1 MLRFINLCVLCV
13 ICAMTATFDV
23 AARAITQGEATEVA
37 LEFFK
42 QHGIPID
49 RKSGMQR
56 LKAPSSSRVADAYYL
71 FEPAE
76 GNGFVVVSGD
86 DALPEIVGYSFSG
99 NAGDIPPAL
108 QALLES
114 YAAYVADFQAG
125 KTVAPE
131 QRQKSGG
138 EAYAPLLTTKWNQD
152 KPFNNLT
159 PNNYVTGCVATA
171 VAQIM
176 NFHRWPDCGV
186 GTVEYK
192 GERVDIST
200 HYYDW
205 NDMLDEYLWD
215 TGEAHYTD
223 AQAEAVA
230 TLMRDFGYGID
241 MQYSSGSSGAYSC
254 KIGHVLWEH
263 FKYSPS
269 AINVSRELYS
279 RQGWMNLIRSELSN
293 CRPIEYSAVSNVSGS
308 GHSFV
313 CDGID
318 SSDMLHINWGWG
330 GDYDG
335 YFDMDVMAPGGYG
348 IGGSAGGYTLYQA
361 MTIGIR
367 PIQPGEEGMQPK
379 SLLTWEGF
387 RVGIDGNKLYLYFD
401 ELSNYTGVMKSGRFG
416 VLWDETPMGDQWIDD
431 RLSFSLR
438 DGAIEDMPPGHYLKK
453 DYLYDSLGKLTM
465 PGRYHFTVVLI
476 TDTEG
481 GYEPMLTGDYE
492 IGGIVEVDAD
502 GNKKFVYTDDVP
514 ASLTLVGIT
523 LPDDVYV
530 GYSSKI
536 CYTLRND
543 GMTPPSW
550 SDVRTTLYVIAVPID
565 VDESTLLD
573 WSQYRLPLYGVDPS
587 SIYGNSQVDV
597 NTSIE
602 FSSPGRYRLHLGTN
616 EWVDGKSVLRPI
628 NEEQEIIIEVKSK
641 PDYPLLIVDTPLYMT
656 GYTELEANMVEWV
669 HSDIGL
675 HSIGQNYSGALQ
687 LWALRDGDDESREI
701 YITSSEEIN
710 LGEEPEYVYMRGNA
724 DLFFAEPG
732 EYTAYVKYL
741 DRDGIWKRI
750 DNENAS
756 IRITVIPA
764 SKTVPYLVGPARING
779 GKSLP
784 LNSCYFPFEISL
796 TAKADFNGTLRFSG
810 FSRENNEPVWNETLE
825 NVSIKAGEN
834 TDIFKMFSSYPSLYS
849 STGIPCVLYVSA
861 REQED
866 VEEWFT
872 EMHPNGF
879 DDSLYFSLIGG
890 NSMDNQSVVVY
901 EMAANGGNVV
911 EAGGSCSLSFGT
923 WGAYDS
929 DVYLLA
935 VASNSAENWRDF
947 KVGIGEQKIHV
958 SNTFGQEEIPLIF
971 GEEMPCGYYTLSL
984 YYRLDGQTGYHLC
997 GNGTLDIE
1005 VVENGNIEEIQSKR
1019 NCAIVQSMDNAV
1031 VVSRFMKGSTVELLS
1046 ISGRVLKSYGCN
1058 DSSLTISTE
1067 SFSTGVYLIK
1077 IIQPDGSTQILKT
1090 II

>member
-23 AARAITQGEATEVA
+23 MARAITQGEATEVA

-269 AINVSRELYS
+269 AIKVSRELYS

-514 ASLTLVGIT
+514 ASLTLVGIK
-523 LPDDVYV
+523 LSGDIYA

-543 GMTPPSW
+543 GITSPSW
-550 SDVRTTLYVIAVPID
+550 SEIRTLSVIAVPVEI
-565 VDESTLLD
+565 DESTLAD
-573 WSQYRLPLYGVDPS
+573 WSQYDLSLNVDPS
-587 SIYGNSQVDV
+587 SIYGNSQVDIDK
-597 NTSIE
+597 SIR
-602 FSSPGRYRLHLGTN
+602 FDTPGRYRLHLGVY
-616 EWVDGKSVLRPI
+616 EYVDGMSVLHPI
-628 NEEQEIIIEVKSK
+628 NEEQETIIDVKPE
-641 PDYPLLIVDTPLYMT
+641 PDYPLLIVDLPLEMN

-669 HSDIGL
+669 HSSIGI
-675 HSIGQNYSGALQ
+675 HSIGQNYGGMLQ
-687 LWALRDGDDESREI
+687 LWALRDGDTEGKEI
-701 YITSSEEIN
+701 YITSSEEVY
-710 LGEEPEYVYMRGNA
+710 LGKNPEYVYMRGNA

-732 EYTAYVKYL
+732 DYTAYVKYL
-741 DRDGIWKRI
+741 DIDGTWKRL
-750 DNENAS
+750 DDENAS
-756 IRITVIPA
+756 TRFAVIPA
-764 SKTVPYLVGPARING
+764 SKTVPYLVDPVRINDG
-779 GKSLP
+779 YPVPGYRYIPLKASLAAKS
-784 LNSCYFPFEISL
+784 
-796 TAKADFNGTLRFSG
+796 DFNGVVQFIGRTQ
-810 FSRENNEPVWNETLE
+810 ENSEYIFVKTLE
-825 NVSIKAGEN
+825 DVSIKAGET
-834 TDIFKMFSSYPSLYS
+834 TDIFCMVNTYSLLSSSE
-849 STGIPCVLYVSA
+849 IPCVLEIFGKNEGVLENCA
-861 REQED
+861 I
-866 VEEWFT
+866 
-872 EMHPNGF
+872 HPNGF
-879 DDSLYFSLIGG
+879 DSSLSFVAADN
-890 NSMDNQSVVVY
+890 NSMDYLTVGVY
-901 EMAANGGNVV
+901 EMAVSGGNAIEV
-911 EAGGSCSLSFGT
+911 GSTRILGFET
-923 WGAYDS
+923 WGAFDA
-929 DVYLLA
+929 DINLL
-935 VASNSAENWRDF
+935 VVVSNVVDNGQNF
-947 KVGIGEQKIHV
+947 VVGEKKIRV
-958 SNTFGQEEIPLIF
+958 SNTFGQEEMPLTF
-971 GEEMPCGYYTLSL
+971 GEEMPCGSYTLSL
-984 YYRLDGQTGYHLC
+984 YYSVEGQTGYQLC
-997 GNGTLDIE
+997 VDGTMDIE
-1005 VVENGNIEEIQSKR
+1005 VVENGNNEEIQSKR
-1019 NCAIVQSMDNAV
+1019 NCAIVQSMNNAV